1 MQLLPAQSYFWK
13 ILSTI
18 GVVSVGFMLIVL
30 STIAYYMVV
39 PLGQRA
45 TDDLASI
52 VSHAAETWSVLDDT
66 AREEFT
72 EKMWLKHDLV
82 VTDTAAALSDSSS
95 LLPYL
100 FLLEG
105 SLRRQ
110 LGQDVHLKTSIDVNG
125 EDWYWADIP
134 TANGVLRFGFSRS
147 RIGVKPSVA
156 FFVLLST
163 GMFLTVVTAAL
174 LTRRLTV
181 TIERLYSAAR
191 LIGKGQWPDPVPEE
205 GPEELVVLAR
215 EFNRMNLQV
224 RELLANRTT
233 LLAGISHDLRTP
245 LTQIQLALEMLPNDG
260 GDTQLMDKIRRH
272 LGSVNRLIGQALE
285 VSLELD
291 RHETELVN
299 IADVLDPVV
308 DAARQGGQ
316 TVEWSAHKPC
326 SFVLNRLALQRIFS
340 NLMENAVRY
349 GNGQPI
355 TILCSCDRES
365 LTLQVQDNGP
375 GIPAEHREAVFQ
387 PFFRLEKS
395 RSSKT
400 GGSGLGLAI
409 VHQLANTNGWT
420 VRLHGRAGGGT
431 CAELIIPID
440 GHAPRHVPWPQTID
454 QASDT
459 TKPPAPR

>member
-1 MQLLPAQSYFWK
+1 MRLLPVQSYFWK
-13 ILSTI
+13 VLSTI

-52 VSHAAETWSVLDDT
+52 IAHAAETYSATDQS
-66 AREEFT
+66 ARESFAQ
-72 EKMWLKHDLV
+72 KMWLKHNLV
-82 VTDTAAALSDSSS
+82 VTGTAEQLPESTS

-110 LGQDVHLKTSIDVNG
+110 LGQEVRLKTSIGTDG

-134 TANGVLRFGFSRS
+134 TTDGLLRFGFSRS

-156 FFVLLST
+156 FFVLLTT
-163 GMFLTVVTAAL
+163 GLFLTIITAAL

-181 TIERLYSAAR
+181 TIERLYRAAR
-191 LIGKGQWPDPVPEE
+191 LIGKGQWPEPVPEE

-245 LTQIQLALEMLPNDG
+245 LTQIQLALAMLPDDG
-260 GDTQLMDKIRRH
+260 GDPQMMDRIRRY
-272 LGSVNRLIGQALE
+272 LGSVDRLIGQALE

-291 RHETELVN
+291 RHEKELVN

-308 DAARQGGQ
+308 DAARQGSQ
-316 TVEWSAHKPC
+316 VVEWSTQKPC
-326 SFVLNRLALQRIFS
+326 SFMLNPLALQRIFS

-349 GNGQPI
+349 GNGHPI
-355 TILCSCDRES
+355 TINCSCDRES
-365 LTLQVQDNGP
+365 LTLQVQDRGL
-375 GIPAEHREAVFQ
+375 GIPVEHREAVFQ

-409 VHQLANTNGWT
+409 VRQLANSNGWT
-420 VRLHGRAGGGT
+420 VRLHGRVQGGT
-431 CAELIIPID
+431 CAELVIPID
-440 GHAPRHVPWPQTID
+440 EHAPRHVPWPQTVD
-454 QASDT
+454 QARDAEKS
-459 TKPPAPR
+459 PVPR